1 MLDKPQVDARAHGDT
16 MGARGCPCC
25 GARGLRAILDID
37 DVPTNSCILLGT
49 REEAEAYPVGDI
61 RLVSCDACGFVFN
74 RAFDLSLTEYSGRY
88 EETQSYSETFNR
100 FHRALAQRLIDKYN
114 LAGGDV
120 LEVGCGK
127 GEFLALLAE
136 IGDVRG
142 VGVDP
147 GVHPERIAPHLAGKL
162 SFIPEMFSPRH
173 IDRDFDLVGCKMTLE
188 HIPNPFEFV
197 STIRRGVGD
206 RRNSVVF
213 FQVPEAM
220 RILETH
226 AFEDVYYEHCAYYTA
241 GSLER
246 LFRRAR
252 FEILDI
258 EVEYG
263 GQYLTIEAAPADGA
277 AASRPAV
284 EDDEDRRKFAAV
296 IDGFASGCASAI
308 GEWRDRLSR
317 AHAKSE
323 TVVLWGSG
331 SKAVA
336 FLTAVDPDRRVQF
349 VTDINPHRHGHFI
362 PKSAQPIVAPR
373 ELAEIRPDLV
383 IAMNR
388 IYVDEIRN
396 SLAEI
401 GVEPEFAAL

>member
-1 MLDKPQVDARAHGDT
+1 MPDEPTVVAGASAAV

-25 GARGLRAILDID
+25 GQTSLRAILDID
-37 DVPTNSCILLGT
+37 DVPTNSCILLNS
-49 REEAEAYPVGDI
+49 REEAMNYPVGDM
-61 RLVSCDACGFVFN
+61 RLVACNGCGFVFN

-100 FHRALAQRLIDKYN
+100 FHRTLAERLIAKYD
-114 LAGGDV
+114 LAGGEV

-136 IGDVRG
+136 IGGVRG

-147 GVHPERIAPHLAGKL
+147 GVHPERIAPELAGKL
-162 SFIPEMFSPRH
+162 RFIPEMFAPRH

-197 STIRRGVGD
+197 STIRRGIGE
-206 RRNSVVF
+206 RRDCVVF

-241 GSLER
+241 GSLSR
-246 LFRRAR
+246 LFRRAG
-252 FEILDI
+252 FDILDAEI
-258 EVEYG
+258 EYG
-263 GQYLTIEAAPADGA
+263 GQYLTIEAKPAGGPGA
-277 AASRPAV
+277 GGV
-284 EDDEDRRKFAAV
+284 DDDEDRRKFAAV
-296 IDGFASGCASAI
+296 VDGFARGCAETVAV
-308 GEWRDRLSR
+308 WRARLDE
-317 AHAKSE
+317 AHAEGE
-323 TVVLWGSG
+323 TVILWGSG

-336 FLTAVDPDRRVQF
+336 FLTAVDPDRRIRF
-349 VTDINPHRHGHFI
+349 VTDINPHRHGSFM
-362 PKSAQPIVAPR
+362 PKSAQPIVPPR
-373 ELAEIRPDLV
+373 ALAQIRPDLV

-388 IYVDEIRN
+388 IYVDEIRK
-396 SLAEI
+396 SLGEI
-401 GVEPEFAAL
+401 GVEPELAAL